1 MTTLTSNK
9 APKKAVQSEVAIT
22 LQVIGGKWKPL
33 ILHYLMHAG
42 PQRYSAIFRYLKS
55 APKKTLTAQLK
66 ELMADGIV
74 DRQVLNT
81 SPVQV
86 QYQVTEHGMTLY
98 PLLEMMCA
106 WGFVNGNDQYEV
118 IHRTCEPTPDVIAEK
133 QHRLDY
139 LADYFRDADKEDQAR

>member
-1 MTTLTSNK
+1 
-9 APKKAVQSEVAIT
+9 
-22 LQVIGGKWKPL
+22 
-33 ILHYLMHAG
+33 
-42 PQRYSAIFRYLKS
+42 
-55 APKKTLTAQLK
+55 
-66 ELMADGIV
+66 
-74 DRQVLNT
+74 
-81 SPVQV
+81 
-86 QYQVTEHGMTLY
+86 MTLY